1 MRLTI
6 GIERPKRGL
15 VILSPV
21 GSIDS
26 NTCVILEDQI
36 KKVLKRSVT
45 TLVLDMTGVDFISSR
60 GISTIAKTR
69 GSLTQK
75 DGDLALINVQPQIK
89 KAFEILC
96 LLPALN
102 VFADRDELD
111 AYLGKVQRKIREK
124 EKMAK

>member
-1 MRLTI
+1 MKLTI
-6 GIERPKRGL
+6 GIERAKRGL
-15 VILSPV
+15 VIVSPV

-26 NTCVILEDQI
+26 NTCMILEDQI

-45 TLVLDMTGVDFISSR
+45 TLVLNMAGVDFISSR

-69 GSLTQK
+69 ESLMQK
-75 DGDLALINVQPQIK
+75 DGDLALINVQPQIQ
-89 KAFEILC
+89 KAFEIVC

>member
-1 MRLTI
+1 MELKI
-6 GIERPKRGL
+6 EIERAKRSM
-15 VILSPV
+15 VFLSLA

-26 NTCVILEDQI
+26 NTGAILEDQI

-45 TLVLDMTGVDFISSR
+45 TLVLDMAGVDFISSR
-60 GISTIAKTR
+60 GVSTIAKTR
-69 GSLTQK
+69 ASLTQRG
-75 DGDLALINVQPQIK
+75 GDLALMNVQPQIR

-111 AYLGKVQRKIREK
+111 EYLGKVQRKIREK
-124 EKMAK
+124 EKMSK

>member
-1 MRLTI
+1 MELKI
-6 GIERPKRGL
+6 GIERAKRGM
-15 VILSPV
+15 VILSPA

-26 NTCVILEDQI
+26 NTCELLEEQVR
-36 KKVLKRSVT
+36 KVLKRSVT

-69 GSLTQK
+69 ASLTQK
-75 DGDLALINVQPQIK
+75 GGDLALMNVQPQIK

-111 AYLGKVQRKIREK
+111 EYLGKVQRKIVEA
-124 EKMAK
+124 ETES